1 MKKLLLVGAGGHSK
15 SVIDVI
21 ENKNEWKI
29 EGLVGRNLEVGKKLL
44 GYQVI
49 ATDDDL
55 EKLRREFIYAFIAI
69 GQIKTSDPRRLVAEK
84 LEYLSYKLPNIISPF
99 SVRSQRSSIG
109 FGNFIGHGVI
119 INNSVDIKNHCIV
132 NSKALLEHDVIV
144 NSFCHISTGVILN
157 GGVEI
162 GEGSFIG
169 SGTIVRE
176 GIKIPPHSI
185 ISAGSRIMGWP

>member
-29 EGLVGRNLEVGKKLL
+29 EGLVGRKSEVGKKIL
-44 GYQVI
+44 GYPII
-49 ATDDDL
+49 ATDNDL
-55 EKLRREFIYAFIAI
+55 KKFRKEFIYAFIAI
-69 GQIKTSDPRRLVAEK
+69 GQIKTSDVRKSVAEK
-84 LEYLSYKLPNIISPF
+84 LESLSYEIPNIISSF
-99 SVRSQRSSIG
+99 SIMSERSLIG
-109 FGNFIGHGVI
+109 FGNFIGHGAI
-119 INNSVDIKNHCIV
+119 LNTSVEIKNHCII

-157 GGVEI
+157 GDVEI

-169 SGTIVRE
+169 SGSIIRE
-176 GIKIPPHSI
+176 GIKIPPYSV
-185 ISAGSRIMGWP
+185 ISAGSRIMG